1 LGHEASAPPSVDRG
15 EIVVGMLAD
24 RLKKRYQ
31 HLKKWAKRSGVTC
44 FRLYERDINE
54 YPLIIDWYDGDVVVW
69 FYDRYVDTSEADRT
83 LYIEEVLA
91 ELYASL
97 GVTTD
102 NIYQK
107 YRFRQKGERKY
118 QRLERSNVLKTIEEQ
133 GLKFEVNLSDFLDTG
148 LFLDHRPLRAKVRQ
162 LSAGKRV
169 LNLFSYSGSFSVY
182 ARAGGAQRTITV
194 DLSQSYL
201 DWAQRNFSLNGFA
214 PKNSLTS
221 DTDQF
226 VKGDVL
232 RYLER
237 AVAHSVRVDMIIC
250 DPPTFSNS
258 KRMDDASFVVD
269 RDYPSLIAQCEH
281 LLSPGGIL
289 FFSNNS
295 RQFQLDE
302 SLLPSNMTV
311 TDISAK
317 TIPEDFRNQKIH
329 RCWQME
335 KSL

>member
-1 LGHEASAPPSVDRG
+1 MA
-15 EIVVGMLAD
+15 MLAD
-24 RLKKRYQ
+24 RLKKRFQ
-31 HLKKWAKRSGVTC
+31 HLKKWARRSDVTC
-44 FRLYERDINE
+44 FRVYERDINE
-54 YPLIIDWYDGDVVVW
+54 YPLIIDWYAGDVIVW
-69 FYDRYVDTSEADRT
+69 FYDRYIDTSEADRT
-83 LYIEEVLA
+83 LYIEEVVA
-91 ELYASL
+91 EIFNGL

-118 QRLERSNVLKTIEEQ
+118 QRLERSHVIKTIEEQ

-148 LFLDHRPLRAKVRQ
+148 LFLDHRPLRAKVRS

-182 ARAGGAQRTITV
+182 ARAGGAKSTITV
-194 DLSQSYL
+194 DLSTSYL
-201 DWAQRNFSLNGFA
+201 DWAKRNFALNGFA
-214 PKNSLTS
+214 SS
-221 DTDQF
+221 VDDQF
-226 VKGDVL
+226 IQGDVL

-237 AVAHSVRVDMIIC
+237 AVAHSVRVDIIVC

-269 RDYPSLIAQCEH
+269 RDYPALIAQCEH

-295 RQFQLDE
+295 RQFQLDV
-302 SLLPSNMTV
+302 SLLPTNMTV
-311 TDISAK
+311 TDISPS

-329 RCWQME
+329 RCWQMV
-335 KSL
+335 KAL